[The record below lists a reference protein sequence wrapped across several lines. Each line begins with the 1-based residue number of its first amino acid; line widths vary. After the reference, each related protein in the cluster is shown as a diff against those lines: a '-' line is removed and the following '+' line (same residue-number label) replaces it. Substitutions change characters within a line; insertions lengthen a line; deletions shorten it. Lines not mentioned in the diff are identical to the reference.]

1 MLHFDRQM
9 WCDGVHLPTVIQF
22 WCPCFEG
29 KSMHPRSGMF
39 TVIGLKQS
47 RTCHSQ
53 VTGTGSSTY
62 SYVIII
68 WHVVRSSSRIILS
81 TPKTG
86 YRTSVSP
93 SNVVIPRDSCV
104 PFFLSV
110 IDIHDLRRFLGIY
123 PKASSRKSPLFCRLC
138 DLAGSLLTRNVFEKL
153 LAWHGAKTYNSSS
166 AKGLVSVVAV

>member
-1 MLHFDRQM
+1 M
-9 WCDGVHLPTVIQF
+9 WWCSFTYCDTILMSLF
-22 WCPCFEG
+22 WRKIHASPVD
-29 KSMHPRSGMF
+29 SGMF

-53 VTGTGSSTY
+53 VTGTGSPTY
-62 SYVIII
+62 SYVIIMTC
-68 WHVVRSSSRIILS
+68 SPLIILS

-138 DLAGSLLTRNVFEKL
+138 DLTGSLLTRNVFEKL